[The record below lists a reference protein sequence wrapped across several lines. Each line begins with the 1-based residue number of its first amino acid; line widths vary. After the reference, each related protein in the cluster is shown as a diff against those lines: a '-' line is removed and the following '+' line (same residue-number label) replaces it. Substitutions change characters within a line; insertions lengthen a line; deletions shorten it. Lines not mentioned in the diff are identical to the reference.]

1 MNEFI
6 YSGSRVE
13 ELTIW
18 ALLGLGSLFS
28 PPSLSW
34 DFLALHVCSSSFSTG
49 WIPQLTL
56 ASCVPI
62 RAQIISCS
70 FCLMSPTCLWAY
82 NPQAAGRTSDGLF
95 SHHLFT
101 TRCAA
106 LAGELG
112 VSDAQHWCA
121 CSARAWVMVRF

>member
-1 MNEFI
+1 MNECI
-6 YSGSRVE
+6 YSGSRME

-34 DFLALHVCSSSFSTG
+34 NFLALHVCSSSFSTG
-49 WIPQLTL
+49 WIPQFTL
-56 ASCVPI
+56 ASCVPV

-70 FCLMSPTCLWAY
+70 FCLMSPTCLWVY
-82 NPQAAGRTSDGLF
+82 NPQAAGRTLDGLF
-95 SHHLFT
+95 SQVFT
-101 TRCAA
+101 TRCSV

-112 VSDAQHWCA
+112 ISDALHWSA
-121 CSARAWVMVRF
+121 FSARAWVMVRF